1 MSIIMCIL
9 PESKYS
15 KARNMVSSVANA
27 PSRMRRNVGFKEEP
41 GLSRVEKKSV
51 GGVSGEDMF

>member
-1 MSIIMCIL
+1 MCIL

-15 KARNMVSSVANA
+15 KAKNMASNVANA
-27 PSRMRRNVGFKEEP
+27 PSRMRRKVGFREEP

-51 GGVSGEDMF
+51 GGESCDDML